1 MVGFLDSRKLLYLKK
16 QVRSNN
22 EQLWNYLPPMYIFV
36 FIKENTM
43 KKYLKYTKNFYFL
56 FTLFFIVW
64 MVFIDSNDIL
74 TQFKLG
80 SKIKELEKQKEFYQD
95 RKAKI
100 LADREELMS
109 NYELLEKFARE
120 RYLMKRESEDLYVV
134 VEE

>member
-1 MVGFLDSRKLLYLKK
+1 M
-16 QVRSNN
+16 
-22 EQLWNYLPPMYIFV
+22 
-36 FIKENTM
+36 
-43 KKYLKYTKNFYFL
+43 

-74 TQFKLG
+74 TQFKLR

-95 RKAKI
+95 RKEKI

-120 RYLMKRESEDLYVV
+120 RYLMKKESEDLYVV

>member
-1 MVGFLDSRKLLYLKK
+1 
-16 QVRSNN
+16 
-22 EQLWNYLPPMYIFV
+22 
-36 FIKENTM
+36 
-43 KKYLKYTKNFYFL
+43 
-56 FTLFFIVW
+56 

-80 SKIKELEKQKEFYQD
+80 SKINELERQKEFYQE
-95 RKAKI
+95 RKEKI

-120 RYLMKRESEDLYVV
+120 RYLMKKESEDLYVV

>member
-1 MVGFLDSRKLLYLKK
+1 
-16 QVRSNN
+16 
-22 EQLWNYLPPMYIFV
+22 MYIFV
-36 FIKENTM
+36 FTKENTM

-74 TQFKLG
+74 TQFKLR

-95 RKAKI
+95 RKDKI

-120 RYLMKRESEDLYVV
+120 RYLMKKKSEDLYVV

>member
-1 MVGFLDSRKLLYLKK
+1 LAPL
-16 QVRSNN
+16 
-22 EQLWNYLPPMYIFV
+22 YIFV
-36 FIKENTM
+36 FIKESSM

-80 SKIKELEKQKEFYQD
+80 SKINELERQKEFYQE
-95 RKAKI
+95 RKEKI

-120 RYLMKRESEDLYVV
+120 RYLMKKESEDLYVV